1 MLVFVRNMLIPLF
14 MIGFLAACASGNA
27 LTGPRHEETSLAQ
40 TLFSIE
46 TRFDARKAA
55 GDAVGMARAARTRLE
70 VLDMIEPSGAAEG
83 IEGQSRASRRREAI
97 ETGAFE
103 MVRAARAL
111 ARDDPD
117 ALSRIDRLFPQA
129 QMAQSGRLGDFSGL
143 VGERRAVE
151 ITIGLEI
158 DATLVPNASERL
170 QLPVDGAEGTTIFV
184 QPVGRL
190 HADLPIELSMR
201 VKLLPVAPDTTEP
214 VCSPRDRQGRL
225 SCHVAPGEHTGVE
238 ISLTNHSRFRVP
250 VLIFVSGN
258 AASVTTALAQ
268 E

>member
-1 MLVFVRNMLIPLF
+1 MLVTVRNMLIPLF
-14 MIGFLAACASGNA
+14 IVGFLAACASSKA
-27 LTGPRHEETSLAQ
+27 LTGTIHQDTSLAG
-40 TLFSIE
+40 TLSAIE
-46 TRFDARKAA
+46 KRFDEQKAA

-70 VLDMIEPSGAAEG
+70 VLDLIEPSGAAEG
-83 IEGQSRASRRREAI
+83 FEGPSHALRRQEAI

-111 ARDDPD
+111 AQDDPD
-117 ALSRIDRLFPQA
+117 TLSRIERLFPQA
-129 QMAQSGRLGDFSGL
+129 QMAQSGRLEDFSGL
-143 VGERRAVE
+143 IGERRAVE
-151 ITIGLEI
+151 VTIGLEV
-158 DATLVPNASERL
+158 DATLVPDTPERL

-184 QPVGRL
+184 QAVGRL
-190 HADLPIELSMR
+190 HSEMPTELSMR
-201 VKLLPVAPDTTEP
+201 VKRLPMTPDATKP
-214 VCSPRDRQGRL
+214 VCSPRARQGRL
-225 SCHVAPGEHTGVE
+225 SCYVAPGGHTGVE